1 MSSYERSSQPSAY
14 KLGYFKVN
22 SIKGQFAFT
31 VTVNNETLCFKNFK
45 YHPEN
50 VKDHNIIYCNVDQ
63 KKFVLYSRSVM
74 DYISSYVESYFKLN
88 IDSFKIKISKLM
100 GYTVN
105 LS

>member
-1 MSSYERSSQPSAY
+1 MSSF

-31 VTVNNETLCFKNFK
+31 VTVNDNGLCFKNFK

-63 KKFVLYSRSVM
+63 KKFVLYSHSVM
-74 DYISSYVESYFKLN
+74 DYISNYIDSYFKLN
-88 IDSFKIKISKLM
+88 IDSFKVKISKLM
-100 GYTVN
+100 GYTIDSN
-105 LS
+105 LQ

>member
-1 MSSYERSSQPSAY
+1 MFFNLTKMSSF

-74 DYISSYVESYFKLN
+74 DYISNYIESYFKLN
-88 IDSFKIKISKLM
+88 IDNFKVKISKLM
-100 GYTVN
+100 GYTIDSS
-105 LS
+105 L